1 MNRLDRYLMRNIFAL
16 TGIVALVLIS
26 IYTFVVFVSDLG
38 QIGQNGFG
46 ALQLFKYAVLLMPG
60 NAYILMPIVVLLG
73 TLLGVGNMARQ
84 GELTAMRTA
93 GVSWLRIGGA
103 TLIAGFVLGLLG
115 FLLGNWLAPQGQ
127 RQAESMR
134 TQSDGGPGKSQ
145 WLRDTDSVVR
155 IRELR
160 SASEIEGVTIYAL
173 AADGRIASVLQ
184 AGSGRYIDGHWQLKD
199 VQRSDLGA
207 DHIDTSKQAQ
217 AIWNGDITPTVLN
230 LLILKEDSLSVQG
243 LLRLVHYLHANH
255 LDASKYRMLMWR
267 RLVEP
272 LTIMAMMLF
281 ALPFAGGRLR
291 ETGTGQ
297 RLLIGILIGVV
308 FYVSDKVS
316 VSLGDIYGWSPLLAA
331 GAPTALLALIATWR
345 LSRLR

>member
-1 MNRLDRYLMRNIFAL
+1 MTRLDRYLMRNIFAL

-38 QIGQNGFG
+38 ALGQNGFG
-46 ALQLFKYAVLLMPG
+46 ALQLLKYAFFLMPG
-60 NAYILMPIVVLLG
+60 NAYILLPIVVLLG

-84 GELTAMRTA
+84 GELIAMRTA

-103 TLIAGFVLGLLG
+103 TLIAGIVLGLLG
-115 FLLGNWLAPQGQ
+115 FVLGNWLAPQGQ
-127 RQAESMR
+127 RQAESIR
-134 TQSDGGPGKSQ
+134 THGEDGPGKSQ
-145 WLRDTDSVVR
+145 WLRDSDSIVR
-155 IRELR
+155 IRGLR
-160 SASEIEGVTIYAL
+160 SASEIEGVTIYTL
-173 AADGRIASVLQ
+173 APGGRIASALQ
-184 AGSGRYIDGHWQLKD
+184 ADSGRYVDGHWQLHN
-199 VQRSDLGA
+199 VRRSVFDA
-207 DHIDTSKQAQ
+207 DHIDSTQQSRAV
-217 AIWNGDITPTVLN
+217 WSGEITPTVLN

-243 LLRLVHYLHANH
+243 LLRLVHYLDANH
-255 LDASKYRMLMWR
+255 LDAGKYRILMWR

-316 VSLGDIYGWSPLLAA
+316 VSLGDIYDWPPLLAA
-331 GAPTALLALIATWR
+331 GAPTALLASIATWL

>member
-1 MNRLDRYLMRNIFAL
+1 MTLLDRYLMRNIFAL

-26 IYTFVVFVSDLG
+26 IYTFVVFVSDFGAL
-38 QIGQNGFG
+38 GQNGFG
-46 ALQLFKYAVLLMPG
+46 VLQLLKYAFLLMPG

-115 FLLGNWLAPQGQ
+115 FVLGNWLAPQGQ
-127 RQAESMR
+127 RQAESML
-134 TQSDGGPGKSQ
+134 TQGDGGPGKSQ
-145 WLRDTDSVVR
+145 WLRDNDSIVR

-160 SASEIEGVTIYAL
+160 SASEIEGVTIFTL
-173 AADGRIASVLQ
+173 TPGGRIASALR
-184 AGSGRYIDGHWQLKD
+184 AGSGLYVDGHWQLQD
-199 VQRSDLGA
+199 VRRTVFGA
-207 DHIDTSKQAQ
+207 DQIESTQQSRMV
-217 AIWNGDITPTVLN
+217 WSGEITPTVLN

-243 LLRLVHYLHANH
+243 LLRLVHYLDANH
-255 LDASKYRMLMWR
+255 LDAGKYRMLMWR

-281 ALPFAGGRLR
+281 ALPFASGRLR

-297 RLLIGILIGVV
+297 RLLVGILIGVV

-316 VSLGDIYGWSPLLAA
+316 VSLGDIYNWPPLLAA
-331 GAPTALLALIATWR
+331 GAPTALLALIATWL